1 VSVWRS
7 SSSVGKRMTKKITN
21 EKMKNLIDTKKLIL
35 TLGMV
40 VATLALSAQGELISR
55 YLDQYAEDESLVKVS
70 INSRMFSLFTE
81 MEGGTE
87 EEKEFLDAVSKLK
100 GLKVLASDSMSKG
113 QSRALFTKAS
123 KDVDGAG
130 YEELMTV
137 KDAEED
143 VKFSIKEKGGTIE
156 ELIMVVGGNKNFV
169 FLSLYGEIDLKTV
182 SKLASTVRVDGL
194 KSLEKLNE
202 DGN

>member
-1 VSVWRS
+1 
-7 SSSVGKRMTKKITN
+7 MLFN
-21 EKMKNLIDTKKLIL
+21 TKKLAL
-35 TLGMV
+35 TLAMAA
-40 VATLALSAQGELISR
+40 ATIALHAQGELINR
-55 YLDQYAEDESLVKVS
+55 YLDQYADDETIVKVS

-87 EEKEFLDAVSKLK
+87 EEKEFLDAVSNLK
-100 GLKVLASDSMSKG
+100 GLKILASDSLGKG
-113 QSRALFTKAS
+113 RSREMFNKAA

-143 VKFSIKEKGGTIE
+143 VKFSIKEKGGIIE

-182 SKLASTVRVDGL
+182 SKLASAMKVDGL
-194 KSLEKLNE
+194 RSLEKLDE
-202 DGN
+202 GGN

>member
-1 VSVWRS
+1 MIQRAAITTKN
-7 SSSVGKRMTKKITN
+7 KREMKILGNTKKIIFTAA
-21 EKMKNLIDTKKLIL
+21 LLL
-35 TLGMV
+35 T
-40 VATLALSAQGELISR
+40 TLALSAQGELINK
-55 YLDQYAEDESLVKVS
+55 YLDKYAEDESLVKVS

-87 EEKEFLDAVSKLK
+87 EEKEFLEAVAKLK
-100 GLKVLASDSMSKG
+100 GLKVLASDSLGKG
-113 QSRALFTKAS
+113 QSRSLFNQAT

-143 VKFSIKEKGGTIE
+143 VKFSIKEKSGIIE

-182 SKLASTVRVDGL
+182 SKLASTMRVDGL
-194 KSLEKLNE
+194 KSLEKLDE
-202 DGN
+202 GN

>member
-1 VSVWRS
+1 MKIL
-7 SSSVGKRMTKKITN
+7 GNTKKIIFTAA
-21 EKMKNLIDTKKLIL
+21 LLL
-35 TLGMV
+35 T
-40 VATLALSAQGELISR
+40 TLALSAQGELINK
-55 YLDQYAEDESLVKVS
+55 YLDKYAEDESLVKVS

-87 EEKEFLDAVSKLK
+87 EEKEFLEAVAKLK
-100 GLKVLASDSMSKG
+100 GLKVLASDSLGKG
-113 QSRALFTKAS
+113 QSRSLFNQAT

-143 VKFSIKEKGGTIE
+143 VKFSIKEKSGIIE

-182 SKLASTVRVDGL
+182 SKLASTMRVDGL
-194 KSLEKLNE
+194 KSLEKLDE
-202 DGN
+202 GN